1 MIYEYI
7 VASETAILVFVGI
20 ATIVSGGLILGYSNG
35 AQAIT
40 KHCVD
45 DRCVVSPS
53 DPSSLTITSDGNGT
67 SSITVTYDGNGTS
80 SITVTSDQSERVVC
94 INDQPCITS
103 SNSSADQEFEIDE
116 QYDDDF

>member
-1 MIYEYI
+1 MIYENI
-7 VASETAILVFVGI
+7 VASETAILVFIGI

-67 SSITVTYDGNGTS
+67 SSITVT
-80 SITVTSDQSERVVC
+80 SDQSERVVC

>member
-53 DPSSLTITSDGNGT
+53 DPSSLTITSDGN
-67 SSITVTYDGNGTS
+67 STS

>member
-53 DPSSLTITSDGNGT
+53 DPSSLTIT
-67 SSITVTYDGNGTS
+67 YDGNGTS

>member
-67 SSITVTYDGNGTS
+67 SSITVT
-80 SITVTSDQSERVVC
+80 SDQSERVVC